1 MLKLLTSKDQPLR
14 IMHSE
19 AATNFGGQEHR
30 IFKEM
35 LAMREAG
42 HHLEAVCQPRAQ
54 LASRLKDSGFVV
66 HTMEMDGHLNFF
78 RAVTTLRVIL
88 KQGGFDVLNTHSRR
102 DTIIAATAGRL
113 AKTPLIVRTRHLANP
128 VNSLL
133 SYTWLPHCVTT
144 DSEYVR
150 KQLIE
155 KGVSPERVET
165 IYTPVLPAAT
175 DQRSS
180 LREELGLS
188 AKAVIVGC
196 VAVMRANKGHRELI
210 QSMTPLFAQRP
221 HLHLVLVG
229 SGEPIFQEV
238 SQLVQRLN
246 LQDRVHLLGR
256 REDISNLMAGFD
268 LFCLPTRLEASGM
281 VFLEAASARLPV
293 VATAVGGVP
302 EMLEDGRTGL
312 LVKLDDVDSLQQAL
326 LKLIDNPALRKQMGQ
341 AGYDRI
347 WNNLVS
353 EFTPEALVRHTEVC
367 YRRWLHGRG
376 RGSNRHNA
384 QHG

>member
-1 MLKLLTSKDQPLR
+1 
-14 IMHSE
+14 MHSE

-42 HHLEAVCQPRAQ
+42 HHLEATCQPHAKLRT
-54 LASRLKDSGFVV
+54 RLEQEGFDV
-66 HTMEMDGHLNFF
+66 HVMEMDGHLNFF
-78 RAVTTLRVIL
+78 RAVTKLRGIL
-88 KQGGFDVLNTHSRR
+88 KQGRFDVVNTHSRR

-113 AKTPLIVRTRHLANP
+113 ANTPLIVRTRHLANP

-150 KQLIE
+150 KQLID
-155 KGVSPERVET
+155 KGVSPERIET
-165 IYTPVLPAAT
+165 IYTPVLPAMAN
-175 DQRSS
+175 DRSS

-188 AKAVIVGC
+188 ADAVIVGN
-196 VAVMRANKGHRELI
+196 VAVMRANKGHRELL
-210 QSMTPLFAQRP
+210 QAMTPLFMQRP

-238 SQLVQRLN
+238 SQLVQRLD
-246 LQDRVHLLGR
+246 LQGRVHLMGR
-256 REDISNLMAGFD
+256 REDIPNLMAGFD
-268 LFCLPTRLEASGM
+268 IFCLATRLEASGM
-281 VFLEAASARLPV
+281 VFLEAANARLPV
-293 VATAVGGVP
+293 VATTVGGVP

-312 LVKLDDVDSLQQAL
+312 LVKLDDVESLQQAL
-326 LKLIDNPALRKQMGQ
+326 LKLVDNPSLRKQMGQ

-367 YRRWLHGRG
+367 YGAWLQRRGYGL
-376 RGSNRHNA
+376 NRHNA
-384 QHG
+384 

>member
-1 MLKLLTSKDQPLR
+1 MLKLLTSKDTPLR

-42 HHLEAVCQPRAQ
+42 HHLEAICQPQAT
-54 LASRLKDSGFVV
+54 LATRLEQEGFVV
-66 HTMEMDGHLNFF
+66 HKMMMDGPLNFVC
-78 RAVTTLRVIL
+78 AVAEIRDIL
-88 KQGGFDVLNTHSRR
+88 KHGRFDVLNTHSRR

-144 DSEYVR
+144 DSEFVR

-155 KGVSPERVET
+155 KGVAPERVET
-165 IYTPVLPAAT
+165 IYTPVFPVPAVE
-175 DQRSS
+175 RST
-180 LREELGLS
+180 LRAELGLS
-188 AKAVIVGC
+188 AEAVIVGC

-210 QSMTPLFAQRP
+210 RAMVPLFAQRAN
-221 HLHLVLVG
+221 LHLVIVG
-229 SGEPIFQEV
+229 SGEPVFTEV
-238 SQLVQRLN
+238 SQLVQSLK
-246 LQDRVHLLGR
+246 LQGRIHLLGR
-256 REDISNLMAGFD
+256 REDVTNLLAGFD
-268 LFCLPTRLEASGM
+268 LFCLATRLEASGM

-302 EMLEDGRTGL
+302 EMLEDGRTGF
-312 LVKLDDVDSLQQAL
+312 LVKLDDPESLQQAL
-326 LKLIDNPALRKQMGQ
+326 LKLIDQPVLRKQMGQ

-367 YRRWLHGRG
+367 YRTWLHARQT
-376 RGSNRHNA
+376 RVNRHNT
-384 QHG
+384 

>member
-1 MLKLLTSKDQPLR
+1 
-14 IMHSE
+14 MHSE

-35 LAMREAG
+35 LAMRDAG
-42 HHLEAVCQPRAQ
+42 HHLEAVCQPHAK
-54 LASRLKDSGFVV
+54 LTVRLKNEGFVV
-66 HTMEMDGHLNFF
+66 HTMEMDGYRNFF
-78 RAVTTLRVIL
+78 RAVSTLRGIL
-88 KQGGFDVLNTHSRR
+88 KLGRFDVINTHSRR

-155 KGVSPERVET
+155 KGVPPERVET
-165 IYTPVLPAAT
+165 IYTPVLPEVAVEHST
-175 DQRSS
+175 
-180 LREELGLS
+180 LREELGLPDD
-188 AKAVIVGC
+188 AIVVGC
-196 VAVMRANKGHRELI
+196 VAVMRPNKGHRELI
-210 QSMTPLFAQRP
+210 ESMAPLFVQRP
-221 HLHLVLVG
+221 QLHLVLVG
-229 SGEPIFQEV
+229 SGEPVFQQV
-238 SQLVQRLN
+238 SALVQRLN
-246 LQDRVHLLGR
+246 LQGRVHLLGR
-256 REDISNLMAGFD
+256 REDISNLMSGFD
-268 LFCLPTRLEASGM
+268 LFCLATRLEASGM

-312 LVKLDDVDSLQQAL
+312 LVKLDDVESLQKAL
-326 LKLIDNPALRKQMGQ
+326 LKLIDSPVLRKQMGQ

-367 YRRWLHGRG
+367 YRTWLHGRT
-376 RGSNRHNA
+376 RGSDRHNID
-384 QHG
+384 HG

>member
-1 MLKLLTSKDQPLR
+1 MKLHTSSDPPLR

-42 HHLEAVCQPRAQ
+42 HHLEAMCQPHAK
-54 LASRLKDSGFVV
+54 LMTRLEQEGFVV
-66 HTMEMDGHLNFF
+66 HAMEMDGHLNFL
-78 RAVTTLRVIL
+78 RAVTKLHGILR
-88 KQGGFDVLNTHSRR
+88 KGRFDVLNTHSRR

-133 SYTWLPHCVTT
+133 SYTWLPHVVTT

-150 KQLIE
+150 KQLIQ
-155 KGVSPERVET
+155 KGVPPDRVET
-165 IYTPVLPAAT
+165 IYTPVHPEAAVE
-175 DQRSS
+175 RST
-180 LREELGLS
+180 LREELGLPED
-188 AKAVIVGC
+188 AILVGC
-196 VAVMRANKGHRELI
+196 VAVMRPNKGHRELI
-210 QSMTPLFAQRP
+210 ESMVPLFAQRP
-221 HLHLVLVG
+221 HLHLVIVG
-229 SGEPIFQEV
+229 SGEPVFQQV
-238 SQLVQRLN
+238 SALVQRLN
-246 LQDRVHLLGR
+246 LQGRVHLMGR
-256 REDISNLMAGFD
+256 REDIPNLMAGFD
-268 LFCLPTRLEASGM
+268 LFCLATRLEASGM

-302 EMLEDGRTGL
+302 EMLEDGRTGF
-312 LVKLDDVDSLQQAL
+312 LVKLDDVESLQKAL
-326 LKLIDNPALRKQMGQ
+326 LKLIENPVLRKQMGQ

-367 YRRWLHGRG
+367 YRAWLDGRS
-376 RGSNRHNA
+376 RGSGRHNT

>member
-1 MLKLLTSKDQPLR
+1 MKLRTSKEKPLR

-19 AATNFGGQEHR
+19 AATSFGGQEHR

-42 HHLEAVCQPRAQ
+42 HHLEATCQPHAK
-54 LASRLKDSGFVV
+54 LKARLEQEGFVV
-66 HTMEMDGHLNFF
+66 HAMLMDVYFNFF
-78 RAVTTLRVIL
+78 RAVTKLRGIL
-88 KQGGFDVLNTHSRR
+88 KQGCFDVINTHSRR
-102 DTIIAATAGRL
+102 DTIIASTAGRL
-113 AKTPLIVRTRHLANP
+113 ANTPLIVRTRHLANP

-150 KQLIE
+150 KQLID

-165 IYTPVLPAAT
+165 IYTPVLPVVT
-175 DQRSS
+175 DDRSS

-188 AKAVIVGC
+188 AEAVIVGC

-210 QSMTPLFAQRP
+210 QSMAPLFAQRP
-221 HLHLVLVG
+221 DLHLVLVG

-246 LQDRVHLLGR
+246 LQERVHLLGR
-256 REDISNLMAGFD
+256 REDIPNLMAGFD
-268 LFCLPTRLEASGM
+268 IFCLATRLEASGM
-281 VFLEAASARLPV
+281 VFLEAANARLPV

-312 LVKLDDVDSLQQAL
+312 LVKLDDVESLQKAL
-326 LKLIDNPALRKQMGQ
+326 LKLIDNPSLRKQMGR

-347 WNNLVS
+347 WENHLS
-353 EFTPEALVRHTEVC
+353 AFTPEALVRNTELC
-367 YRRWLHGRG
+367 YRAWLHSRG
-376 RGSNRHNA
+376 YALNRHNA
-384 QHG
+384 

>member
-1 MLKLLTSKDQPLR
+1 
-14 IMHSE
+14 MHSE

-35 LAMREAG
+35 LAMRAAG
-42 HHLEAVCQPRAQ
+42 HHLEAVCQPHAN
-54 LASRLKDSGFVV
+54 LALRLKSEGFVV

-78 RAVTTLRVIL
+78 RAVAKLRRIL
-88 KQGGFDVLNTHSRR
+88 KQGRFDVLNTHSRR

-128 VNSLL
+128 INSLL

-150 KQLIE
+150 SQLIE

-165 IYTPVLPAAT
+165 IYTPVLPVVVEGPST
-175 DQRSS
+175 

-188 AKAVIVGC
+188 ADAVVVGC
-196 VAVMRANKGHRELI
+196 VAIMRANKGHRELI
-210 QSMTPLFAQRP
+210 QTMVPLFEKQPA
-221 HLHLVLVG
+221 LHLVMVG
-229 SGEPIFQEV
+229 SGEPTFQEV

-246 LQDRVHLLGR
+246 LQGRVHLLGR
-256 REDISNLMAGFD
+256 REDISNVMAGFD
-268 LFCLPTRLEASGM
+268 LFCLATRLEASGM

-293 VATAVGGVP
+293 VATTVGGVP
-302 EMLEDGRTGL
+302 EMIEDGRTGL
-312 LVKLDDVDSLQQAL
+312 LVKLDDVEGLQNAL
-326 LKLIDNPALRKQMGQ
+326 LKLIDNPVLRKQMGQ

-353 EFTPEALVRHTEVC
+353 EFTPEALVRHTEVF
-367 YRRWLHGRG
+367 YRTWLHVRG
-376 RGSNRHNA
+376 YRSCGHNG
-384 QHG
+384 HNG